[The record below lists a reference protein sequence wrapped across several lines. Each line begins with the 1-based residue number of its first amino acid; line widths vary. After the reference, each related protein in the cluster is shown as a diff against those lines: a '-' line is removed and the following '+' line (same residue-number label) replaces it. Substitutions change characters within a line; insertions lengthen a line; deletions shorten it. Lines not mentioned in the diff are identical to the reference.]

1 MMKANPAK
9 KSNLASDLV
18 AGVVGGVA
26 NIPDGL
32 ASAILAGANPAYG
45 LYAVMIGTPVG
56 ALLSSSVFMTIV
68 NTSALSITTGAA
80 LAGFDAASYPQA
92 LFTLTLLTGVIMLL
106 AGLLRLGRL
115 TRFISHSVMIGFLT
129 GISALVVLSQLGD
142 FTGYASEYSNK
153 VIKAVDLLLHL
164 NQVDLHTTIIGFL
177 TVALILG
184 FDRTRLR
191 NFSMLLGILLAS
203 AATLVLGWD
212 TVQLVG
218 DVAEIP
224 KGLPSLSLPDLG
236 MVPSLL
242 IPAFSLAIIG
252 LVQGAGI
259 SKGYPNPDGRYPKI
273 SRDFIGQ
280 GAANLATGLFQ
291 GMPVAGGMGNTA
303 VNVGAGARSRWSNVF
318 SGLVV
323 MVAVLLF
330 SKYVS
335 LLAMPAM
342 AALLILAG
350 IQSIKAA
357 EVVDVWQVGVR
368 ASLIMLVTFVCTLAM
383 PVQYAVFVGVALSAL
398 AYFITSAYQV
408 RLVELVPVAGS
419 YREQP
424 APTRLPDKAVTI
436 LQAYGSLFYAAIDR
450 LEEKLP
456 SVRDAERPV
465 VILRMRQHDEIGS
478 TFIELIERYE
488 AQLKAVGGKLI
499 LAGVNPKVMKQ
510 LKATET
516 SQDILGDEDV
526 FMATKIVRQSL
537 DAAIAAAQA
546 WLKSQAEGSESK

>member
-1 MMKANPAK
+1 MKANPAK

-56 ALLSSSVFMTIV
+56 ALFSSSVFMAIV
-68 NTSALSITTGAA
+68 NTSALSITTGSA
-80 LAGFDAASYPQA
+80 LAGIEAASYPQA
-92 LFTLTLLTGVIMLL
+92 LFTLTLLTGIVMLV

-115 TRFISHSVMIGFLT
+115 VRFVSHSVMIGFLT
-129 GISALVVLSQLGD
+129 GISVLVVLSQLGD

-153 VIKAVDLLLHL
+153 VAKSVDLLLHL
-164 NQVDLHTTIIGFL
+164 NQVDPQTTIIGFL
-177 TVALILG
+177 TVALILA

-191 NFSMLLGILLAS
+191 NFSMLLGIVLAS
-203 AATLVLGWD
+203 VATMALGWD
-212 TVQLVG
+212 NVQLVG

-242 IPAFSLAIIG
+242 IPAFSLAVIG

-280 GAANLATGLFQ
+280 GVANLATGLFQ

-303 VNVGAGARSRWSNVF
+303 LNVGAGARSRWSNVF
-318 SGLVV
+318 AGLVV

-330 SKYVS
+330 SSFVVQ
-335 LLAMPAM
+335 LAMPAM

-350 IQSIKAA
+350 IQSIKVA
-357 EVVDVWQVGVR
+357 EVVDVWQVGIR
-368 ASLIMLVTFVCTLAM
+368 PILIMLVTFICTLSM
-383 PVQYAVFVGVALSAL
+383 PVQYAVLIGVVLSAL
-398 AYFITSAYQV
+398 AYFITAAYQV
-408 RLVELVPVAGS
+408 RLVELVPEAGS
-419 YREQP
+419 YREKP
-424 APTRLPDKAVTI
+424 APAQLPDKAITI
-436 LQAYGSLFYAAIDR
+436 LQPIGSLFYAAIDR
-450 LEEKLP
+450 LEGKLP
-456 SVRDAERPV
+456 SARNAERPV

-488 AQLKAVGGKLI
+488 AQLKMAGGKLI
-499 LAGVNPKVMKQ
+499 LAGVNPKVMRQ

-526 FMATKIVRQSL
+526 FMATKILRQSL
-537 DAAIAAAQA
+537 DSAVAAAQA
-546 WLKSQAEGSESK
+546 WLNSQAEENESE

>member
-1 MMKANPAK
+1 M
-9 KSNLASDLV
+9 SNKPSQRSNIASDLV

-68 NTSALSITTGAA
+68 NTSALSITAGTV

-92 LFTLTLLTGVIMLL
+92 LFTLTLLTGIVMLI

-115 TRFISHSVMIGFLT
+115 TRFISHPVMIGFLT
-129 GISALVVLSQLGD
+129 GISVLVVLSQLGD

-153 VIKAVDLLLHL
+153 VVKAVDLLLHL
-164 NQVDLHTTIIGFL
+164 NQVDLQTTIIGFL
-177 TVALILG
+177 TVALILA

-191 NFSMLLGILLAS
+191 NFSMLLGIVLAS
-203 AATLVLGWD
+203 VATMALGWD

-242 IPAFSLAIIG
+242 IPAFSLAVIG

-280 GAANLATGLFQ
+280 GVANLATGLFQ

-303 VNVGAGARSRWSNVF
+303 LNVGAGARSRWSNVF

-330 SKYVS
+330 SRFVVQ
-335 LLAMPAM
+335 LAMPAM

-350 IQSIKAA
+350 IQSIKYA
-357 EVVDVWQVGVR
+357 EVVDVWQVGIR
-368 ASLIMLVTFVCTLAM
+368 PILIMLVTFICTLTM
-383 PVQYAVFVGVALSAL
+383 PVQYAVLVGVVLSAL
-398 AYFITSAYQV
+398 AYFITAAYQV
-408 RLVELVPVAGS
+408 RLVELVPEAGS

-424 APTRLPDKAVTI
+424 APAQLPDKAITI
-436 LQAYGSLFYAAIDR
+436 LQPIGSLFYAAIDR
-450 LEEKLP
+450 LEGKLP
-456 SVRDAERPV
+456 SARNAERPV
-465 VILRMRQHDEIGS
+465 MILRMRQHDEIGS

-488 AQLKAVGGKLI
+488 AQLKMAGGKLI
-499 LAGVNPKVMKQ
+499 LAGVNPKVMRQ

-526 FMATKIVRQSL
+526 FIATKILRQSL
-537 DAAIAAAQA
+537 DSAVAAAQA
-546 WLKSQAEGSESK
+546 WLNSQAEETESE